1 MRNKAIKIMIFKY
14 VFIKFYDP
22 NKKTPAKVHKQKD
35 AHFLVITA
43 DQHTSW
49 QQCEETIFLFKN
61 ISKQHLGKGSLQIFR
76 IQWVENMLLGV
87 NSDIKTNK

>member
-1 MRNKAIKIMIFKY
+1 MIFKN
-14 VFIKFYDP
+14 VLIKIYDP
-22 NKKTPAKVHKQKD
+22 NKKKKPAKVHKQKD

-43 DQHTSW
+43 DQRTSR

-76 IQWVENMLLGV
+76 IQ
-87 NSDIKTNK
+87 